1 MEVMED
7 AIDATKVK
15 QGGFF
20 ALPVWGAYLWR
31 GLSMEGLISGIL
43 RYLNIFKEMIFA
55 VLLMTSYKCQ

>member
-1 MEVMED
+1 MED

-20 ALPVWGAYLWR
+20 ASPVWGAYLWR
-31 GLSMEGLISGIL
+31 GLSMEGLIFGIL

-55 VLLMTSYKCQ
+55 VLLMISYRC